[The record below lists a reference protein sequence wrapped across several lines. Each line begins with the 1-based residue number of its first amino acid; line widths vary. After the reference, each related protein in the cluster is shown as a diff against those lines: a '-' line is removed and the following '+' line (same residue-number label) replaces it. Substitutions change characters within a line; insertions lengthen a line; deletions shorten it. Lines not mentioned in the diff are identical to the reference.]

1 MKGSKKMAKRLVAML
16 MAAALTLSLAA
27 CGNGGS
33 SSSTADSSTSSESSA
48 SDSAAA
54 DSSDASSEAEDL
66 KESELV
72 TLNIVTMSGGKE
84 ESGIAQ
90 VEEAMDKI
98 LEEKF
103 NVNVKLSFLPYS
115 SYADQ
120 ISLMLSSGEGVDLLP
135 VYMVN
140 YTACADSGQ
149 LYPMDDLIEKYGQ
162 GIIEQLGWDNI
173 NCGRVGGELF
183 GLTEGRDLAASQGFE
198 YRLDLAEKYNLDM
211 DSVKTL
217 EDLHD
222 VLVTIKEKEENCW
235 PVAVSAGENIR
246 NWGWDSLGDEMV
258 NLGVLP
264 DMATDTTVVNL
275 YETEQYKNLVTTMY
289 NWMQEG
295 LIQADAVNTTETAT
309 TLQDAGTAF
318 GSFVNLK
325 PYYAEENNANL
336 QNPIGTVELIP
347 ALAST
352 DRVTMGLWSIA
363 GSCEHPE
370 AAMKTLNELY
380 SNPELSNLYMYGIEG
395 VHYEVIEEGAVT
407 NGQDRI
413 NYPDGLD
420 ATTTTYRKSGTW
432 LMPNQFIG
440 DIWGTDLPADY
451 WDATKTF
458 NEESQKSA
466 AFGFSFDATQVAN
479 EITACTNVVNKYH
492 KALVCG
498 ALDPETTLPQFNSE
512 LKDAGID
519 AIIEE
524 KQAQLDAWLAEQK

>member
-1 MKGSKKMAKRLVAML
+1 
-16 MAAALTLSLAA
+16 
-27 CGNGGS
+27 
-33 SSSTADSSTSSESSA
+33 
-48 SDSAAA
+48 
-54 DSSDASSEAEDL
+54 
-66 KESELV
+66 
-72 TLNIVTMSGGKE
+72 
-84 ESGIAQ
+84 
-90 VEEAMDKI
+90 
-98 LEEKF
+98 
-103 NVNVKLSFLPYS
+103 
-115 SYADQ
+115 
-120 ISLMLSSGEGVDLLP
+120 
-135 VYMVN
+135 
-140 YTACADSGQ
+140 
-149 LYPMDDLIEKYGQ
+149 
-162 GIIEQLGWDNI
+162 
-173 NCGRVGGELF
+173 
-183 GLTEGRDLAASQGFE
+183 
-198 YRLDLAEKYNLDM
+198 
-211 DSVKTL
+211 
-217 EDLHD
+217 
-222 VLVTIKEKEENCW
+222 
-235 PVAVSAGENIR
+235 
-246 NWGWDSLGDEMV
+246 
-258 NLGVLP
+258 
-264 DMATDTTVVNL
+264 
-275 YETEQYKNLVTTMY
+275 MY

-352 DRVTMGLWSIA
+352 DRVTMALWSIA

-413 NYPDGLD
+413 NYPDGVD